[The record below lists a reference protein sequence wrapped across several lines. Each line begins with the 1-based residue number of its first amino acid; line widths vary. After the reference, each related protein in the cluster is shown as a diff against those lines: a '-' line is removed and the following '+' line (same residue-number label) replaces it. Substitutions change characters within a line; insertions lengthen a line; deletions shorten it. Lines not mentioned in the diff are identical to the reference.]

1 MKTLR
6 MLTFL
11 FAGTLVLYSCEDLT
25 YETSINES
33 QNVTLPFEADF
44 VATLVP
50 ESSTTC
56 LGNGEGKG
64 TCFKDL
70 KCHLMRCSNQL
81 TGECEFKPDSYL
93 LDASGDKLFISGK
106 AVASNLAGNS
116 ADTQT
121 WNANF
126 TFNGGTGR
134 FDGVTGSGNWE
145 GCFRKLSASGTE
157 NCFSSSMLGIITIPN
172 AKLKEFTDT
181 ESGSLLW

>member
-6 MLTFL
+6 MLTLL
-11 FAGTLVLYSCEDLT
+11 FAGTLVLYSCEDLK

-56 LGNGEGKG
+56 LGSGEGKG

-70 KCHLMRCSNQL
+70 RCHLMRCSNQL
-81 TGECEFKPDSYL
+81 TGECEFTPSSYL
-93 LDASGDKLFISGK
+93 LDASGDMLFISGK
-106 AVASNLAGNS
+106 AMSLNLSGNS
-116 ADTQT
+116 SDVQT

-157 NCFSSSMLGIITIPN
+157 SCFTSNMIGSITIPN
-172 AKLKEFTDT
+172 LKVKEFTETDS
-181 ESGSLLW
+181 EYLLW